1 VAMRPVEVRIN
12 GDTSGLDRALGRA
25 GRGLRNMAIAGVA
38 AAAAVTT
45 ALTAMTVQGLASVD
59 ALAKSARAADATANG
74 LRAVHL
80 AAADAGVSTS
90 DATTAL
96 QQMNRE
102 LTRAAEEGTPA
113 HKALGRLGLA
123 AKDLQNLDADKR
135 IALIADRVQT
145 LGLSAGETSDIMRD
159 LGVRSREMA
168 LLMIGGGDAIR
179 AAREEVREFGL
190 ELTDN
195 QIGAI
200 EDANDAVSRM
210 TLIFE
215 GLRNKLASEVAPI
228 LLEVANRFNE
238 FAQSEGAQEAIA
250 RIAEAFGNLIQI
262 VGSDEFLSTAIA
274 VFERL
279 ISITASL
286 AQGLVYLSQNVELVA
301 GAASVA
307 AVALAA
313 MGGPIT
319 LIVSATALAVGG
331 LALLHNRSEDLAGS
345 AQAAADASNNL
356 TVAMGDEITQAQLLD
371 GVLKTNGEIS
381 VEFAKVKL
389 QEAQARYENVS
400 AIIAEQRALALSG
413 SEYTKLTTSIDTAQ
427 DALRGIG
434 ERTLRNAESFDNTE
448 QFLAEQ
454 IERRQRLLDVDEK
467 AAAQLAQTQE
477 NINSLTDRIANSVG
491 GMITT
496 GNGAVT
502 PIIPGVD
509 PATPDAPADTP
520 TSAAGTGGGTGGLVG
535 ELETRLETLMTG
547 LQTEREALTI
557 WREEGLSLLEES
569 LAAEN
574 LTTAEYLEARQR
586 LEEEYARRSNQIE
599 SMRGNTNFATVTSG
613 INDILGAAAQGND
626 KILRV
631 QKIFAASMALV
642 DTFQGAARMLRAGT
656 FGFPAAAAVIAKGI
670 GFVAAINSA
679 GSGGSGGAGGGG
691 ASSAAVAAQAA
702 PPQSQNVMIDLVGA
716 TGRQIDQFQAFAD
729 TFNEASRQGLM
740 TNVTVRGI

>member
-1 VAMRPVEVRIN
+1 
-12 GDTSGLDRALGRA
+12 
-25 GRGLRNMAIAGVA
+25 MAIAGVA

-102 LTRAAEEGTPA
+102 LTRAAEVGTPA
-113 HKALGRLGLA
+113 HQALSRLGLA
-123 AKDLQNLDADKR
+123 ASDLTNLDADGR
-135 IALIADRVQT
+135 IALIADRVQE

-179 AAREEVREFGL
+179 RAREEVREFGL

-215 GLRNKLASEVAPI
+215 GLRNQLASQVAPV
-228 LLEVANRFNE
+228 LLDVANRFNA
-238 FAQSEGAQEAIA
+238 FAQSDAAREAIA
-250 RIAEAFGNLIQI
+250 RIADAFGNLIEI
-262 VGSDEFLSTAIA
+262 VGSDEFLGTAIG

-286 AQGLVYLSQNVELVA
+286 AQGMVWLSQNIEIVT

-319 LIVSATALAVGG
+319 LIVGATALAVGG
-331 LALLHNRSEDLAGS
+331 LSLLHNRSEDLAVS
-345 AQAAADASNNL
+345 AQSAAEAEGNLNVAIGGFNDVAPGAIQNSRTRAVALVEQAEAALAAA
-356 TVAMGDEITQAQLLD
+356 
-371 GVLKTNGEIS
+371 
-381 VEFAKVKL
+381 
-389 QEAQARYENVS
+389 EAE
-400 AIIAEQRALALSG
+400 LALLQV
-413 SEYTKLTTSIDTAQ
+413 E
-427 DALRGIG
+427 
-434 ERTLRNAESFDNTE
+434 AESFANAPPEARPFFSADAEMVADNIADDIAVATARATE
-448 QFLAEQ
+448 LMATLDNA
-454 IERRQRLLDVDEK
+454 RRTLSGITIGGEGAGMGDGTMGGPGQPDEIVPALIPELDLD
-467 AAAQLAQTQE
+467 
-477 NINSLTDRIANSVG
+477 
-491 GMITT
+491 
-496 GNGAVT
+496 
-502 PIIPGVD
+502 IP
-509 PATPDAPADTP
+509 
-520 TSAAGTGGGTGGLVG
+520 GTGGGTGGLVG

-557 WREEGLSLLEES
+557 WREEGLTLLEES

-599 SMRGNTNFATVTSG
+599 DMRGSNNFASVTSG

-642 DTFQGAARMLRAGT
+642 DTFQGAARELRKGSLGFATAAG
-656 FGFPAAAAVIAKGI
+656 VIAKGM
-670 GFVAAINSA
+670 GFIAAINGA
-679 GSGGSGGAGGGG
+679 GSGGGGGGGGGG
-691 ASSAAVAAQAA
+691 ASAAAAAQAAQAA
-702 PPQSQNVMIDLVGA
+702 PAQSQNVIIDLIGA
-716 TGRQIDQFQAFAD
+716 SGMQVDQFQKFAD
-729 TFNEASRQGLM
+729 TLNEAARQGLL
-740 TNVTVRGI
+740 TNLTVRGA

>member
-1 VAMRPVEVRIN
+1 MALRPVEVRIN

-80 AAADAGVSTS
+80 AAADAGVSTQ

-179 AAREEVREFGL
+179 RAREEVREFGL

-200 EDANDAVSRM
+200 EQANDAVSRM

-215 GLRNKLASEVAPI
+215 GLRNKLASEVAPV
-228 LLEVANRFNE
+228 LLDVANRFNE
-238 FAQSEGAQEAIA
+238 FAQSDAARDAIS
-250 RIAEAFGNLIQI
+250 RIAEAFGNLIEI
-262 VGSDEFLSTAIA
+262 AGSDDFLSIA
-274 VFERL
+274 LGVFERM
-279 ISITASL
+279 ISITATL
-286 AQGLVYLSQNVELVA
+286 ANGLVYLSQNVEVLTT
-301 GAASVA
+301 AAA
-307 AVALAA
+307 AAAIALAA

-319 LIVSATALAVGG
+319 LIVAATALAVGG
-331 LALLHNRSEDLAGS
+331 IALLRNRSGELAIK
-345 AQAAADASNNL
+345 AQAAADAEAALN
-356 TVAMGDEITQAQLLD
+356 VALGTFSDTA
-371 GVLKTNGEIS
+371 S
-381 VEFAKVKL
+381 PA
-389 QEAQARYENVS
+389 AARAARDLAAAN
-400 AIIAEQRALALSG
+400 IDIKNTALA
-413 SEYTKLTTSIDTAQ
+413 A
-427 DALRGIG
+427 AR
-434 ERTLRNAESFDNTE
+434 AE
-448 QFLAEQ
+448 LA
-454 IERRQRLLDVDEK
+454 K
-467 AAAQLAQTQE
+467 AAAISE
-477 NINSLTDRIANSVG
+477 SDFRVG
-491 GMITT
+491 
-496 GNGAVT
+496 N
-502 PIIPGVD
+502 PGD
-509 PATPDAPADTP
+509 GPDAVDVRRD
-520 TSAAGTGGGTGGLVG
+520 AAAEAVAGLEAELSKLEELEVRLSQVAAIGGTRPRMRPMDGDDTGTDTGTDTDTEVPIVPGLPGGAG
-535 ELETRLETLMTG
+535 IADQMATRLEALMTG
-547 LQTEREALTI
+547 LQTEREALEI
-557 WREEGLSLLEES
+557 WREEGLTLLAES

-599 SMRGNTNFATVTSG
+599 DMRGNTNFATVTSG

-679 GSGGSGGAGGGG
+679 GSGGSGGGGGG
-691 ASSAAVAAQAA
+691 TAAAAAAA
-702 PPQSQNVMIDLVGA
+702 PTPPPQTQNVMIDLVGA

>member
-1 VAMRPVEVRIN
+1 MALRPVEVRIN

-25 GRGLRNMAIAGVA
+25 GRGLRNMAVAGVA

-80 AAADAGVSTS
+80 AAADAGVSTG

-135 IALIADRVQT
+135 IALIADRVQE

-215 GLRNKLASEVAPI
+215 GLRNQLASNVAPV

-238 FAQSEGAQEAIA
+238 FAQSDAARDAIA
-250 RIAEAFGNLIQI
+250 RITDAFGNLISI
-262 VGSDEFLSTAIA
+262 VGSDDFLSIA
-274 VFERL
+274 LGVFERM
-279 ISITASL
+279 ISITATL
-286 AQGLVYLSQNVELVA
+286 ANGLVYLSQNVEVLTT
-301 GAASVA
+301 AAA
-307 AVALAA
+307 AAAIALAA

-319 LIVSATALAVGG
+319 LIVAATALAVGG
-331 LALLHNRSEDLAGS
+331 IALLRNRSGELAIK
-345 AQAAADASNNL
+345 AQAAADAEAALN
-356 TVAMGDEITQAQLLD
+356 VALGTFSDTA
-371 GVLKTNGEIS
+371 S
-381 VEFAKVKL
+381 PA
-389 QEAQARYENVS
+389 AARAARDLAAAN
-400 AIIAEQRALALSG
+400 IDIKNTALAAARAELKKMEMI
-413 SEYTKLTTSIDTAQ
+413 SESDFRVGNPGDGP
-427 DALRGIG
+427 DAV
-434 ERTLRNAESFDNTE
+434 DV
-448 QFLAEQ
+448 
-454 IERRQRLLDVDEK
+454 RRD
-467 AAAQLAQTQE
+467 AAAE
-477 NINSLTDRIANSVG
+477 
-491 GMITT
+491 
-496 GNGAVT
+496 AVAKLEAELSRLEKLK
-502 PIIPGVD
+502 VRL
-509 PATPDAPADTP
+509 
-520 TSAAGTGGGTGGLVG
+520 SQVAAIGGTRPRMRPMDGDDTGTDTDTDTDTEVPIVPGLPGGAG
-535 ELETRLETLMTG
+535 IADQMETRLEALMTG
-547 LQTEREALTI
+547 LQTEREALEI
-557 WREEGLSLLEES
+557 WREEGLTLLAES
-569 LAAEN
+569 LEAEN

-599 SMRGNTNFATVTSG
+599 GMRSKNNLVTATAG
-613 INDILGAAAQGND
+613 IGQILGAAAQGN
-626 KILRV
+626 KKLIKG
-631 QKIFAASMALV
+631 QKIFAAASALI
-642 DTFQGAARMLRAGT
+642 DTYQGAARELRKGT
-656 FGFPAAAAVIAKGI
+656 LGFATAAAVIAR
-670 GFVAAINSA
+670 GFGFIAAINSA
-679 GSGGSGGAGGGG
+679 GSGGSGGGGGG
-691 ASSAAVAAQAA
+691 GTAAAAAAA
-702 PPQSQNVMIDLVGA
+702 PAPPPQTQNVMIDLVGA